1 MNVRQR
7 LQMLERSPQFLPAP
21 SPLEQI
27 KRLALQSLCLQDLN
41 LLKIISEEHA
51 SKTRSRELS
60 ETEAAACAAWEAV
73 LETEAQRMGLQS
85 FAEAEG
91 TTRRKR

>member
-7 LQMLERSPQFLPAP
+7 LQMLERSLQFQLAP

-41 LLKIISEEHA
+41 L
-51 SKTRSRELS
+51 
-60 ETEAAACAAWEAV
+60 
-73 LETEAQRMGLQS
+73 
-85 FAEAEG
+85 FEG
-91 TTRRKR
+91 HF